1 MKELNTTELREIQL
15 DILKKVTSF
24 CERRNINYSLYGGT
38 LLGAIRHKGY
48 IPWDDDIDISMPR
61 PDYNRLIE
69 DFHLINDKN
78 LKINAYEIDKK
89 YPYPFIKVSDE
100 STKLKEYLKVNYS
113 IGVNIDIFPIDGLP
127 YSDAKT
133 NRIMREAM
141 LLKKIFEIKWQKIR
155 RNREIYKNL
164 ILIVAKPFCK
174 LLSIKFL
181 LNRYIKLTSEYDY
194 DTCDYIGN
202 IVWGYGR
209 KERCEKECYGGY
221 IRVNFENST
230 FYSMK
235 GYDTYLR
242 NVFND
247 YLQLPPVEKQ
257 VSNHNFKAY
266 LK

>member
-100 STKLKEYLKVNYS
+100 RTIQKDFLNVNYS

-127 YSDAKT
+127 SSSVKSG
-133 NRIMREAM
+133 RIMREAM
-141 LLKKIFEIKWQKIR
+141 ILKKIFEIKWQKIKKD
-155 RNREIYKNL
+155 REVYKNL
-164 ILIVAKPFCK
+164 ILIAVKPFFK
-174 LLSIKFL
+174 IFSIKFL
-181 LNRYIKLTSEYDY
+181 LNRFTKLTSKYDY
-194 DTCDYIGN
+194 NTSDYIGN
-202 IVWGYGR
+202 IVWGYGIR
-209 KERCEKECYGGY
+209 ERCEKECYEEY
-221 IRVNFENST
+221 FRVDFEKNS
-230 FYSMK
+230 FYTMK
-235 GYDTYLR
+235 GYDKYLR
-242 NVFND
+242 NVFGD

-257 VSNHNFKAY
+257 VSNHSFKAY
-266 LK
+266 MK